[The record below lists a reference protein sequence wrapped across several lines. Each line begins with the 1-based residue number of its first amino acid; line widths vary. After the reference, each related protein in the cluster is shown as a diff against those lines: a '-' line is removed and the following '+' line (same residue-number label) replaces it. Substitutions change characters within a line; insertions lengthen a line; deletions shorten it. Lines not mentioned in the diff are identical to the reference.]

1 MSERATS
8 FLGPGAFFEGKLSF
22 ADTAHIDGHFR
33 GDVRAD
39 GTLVVGESGVVESET
54 IAVHTLVVRGSVVGS
69 VEAKQ
74 GVRVT
79 ATGSLAG
86 RVTTPRFA
94 VEEGGRIAA
103 SIAMGERTP
112 GTGH

>member
-8 FLGPGAFFEGKLSF
+8 FLGAGAFFEGKLSF
-22 ADTAHIDGHFR
+22 TDTVHIDGHFR

-39 GTLVVGESGVVESET
+39 GTLVVGESGVVESEM
-54 IAVHTLVVRGSVVGS
+54 IVVQALVVHGSVVGN
-69 VEAKQ
+69 VEAKRA
-74 GVRVT
+74 VRIT
-79 ATGSLAG
+79 ATGRLAG

-103 SIAMGERTP
+103 SIAMGER
-112 GTGH
+112 